1 MFCTNHQGANSQW
14 LNHGTVTTTTIWD
27 LSEDEMFVWNPSFL
41 DISFEHLL
49 PVAIA
54 PSNLAL
60 CLHQKVT
67 RIFGWDCSVSS
78 LDQMVSTTWPGLLQ
92 HATFRHVMFV
102 CTSWTRPRDAC
113 KFMPRSAGYLLAW
126 HYFESATLQVAGWS
140 QVQSDE
146 VGWARYPCS
155 GAMSIKALF
164 RCINFLV

>member
-78 LDQMVSTTWPGLLQ
+78 LDQMVSTTWPGLLLP
-92 HATFRHVMFV
+92 FVMLCLCV
-102 CTSWTRPRDAC
+102 LRVRDRVTRASSCPYPLGTCWRGTTSSLRPCRWQDEAKCKVTRLAEPGILARAPWASMPYLDA
-113 KFMPRSAGYLLAW
+113 
-126 HYFESATLQVAGWS
+126 
-140 QVQSDE
+140 
-146 VGWARYPCS
+146 
-155 GAMSIKALF
+155 
-164 RCINFLV
+164 

>member
-1 MFCTNHQGANSQW
+1 MFCTNHEGANSQW

-67 RIFGWDCSVSS
+67 RIFGWACSVSS

-102 CTSWTRPRDAC
+102 CTSCTRPRDAC
-113 KFMPRSAGYLLAW
+113 KFMPRSAGTCWRGTTSSLRPCRWQDGAKCKVTRLAEPGILARAPWASRPYLD
-126 HYFESATLQVAGWS
+126 V
-140 QVQSDE
+140 
-146 VGWARYPCS
+146 
-155 GAMSIKALF
+155 
-164 RCINFLV
+164 